1 MGPLWLAHPAS
12 TFKCRLVGEA
22 DPIAGSHRRGGR
34 GGPHYFSGAFTD
46 RSENRASGNSSSSAI
61 ANDFSHGVPGFSV
74 LMSKASLV
82 LTDPAAYTKQT
93 TALGVPCLTLLEN
106 TEPPVTISDGTNH
119 LVGTDP
125 AKIIAAA

>member
-1 MGPLWLAHPAS
+1 
-12 TFKCRLVGEA
+12 
-22 DPIAGSHRRGGR
+22 
-34 GGPHYFSGAFTD
+34 
-46 RSENRASGNSSSSAI
+46 
-61 ANDFSHGVPGFSV
+61 
-74 LMSKASLV
+74 MSKASLV

-125 AKIIAAA
+125 AKIIAAAREVLAGKGKAGKIPLLWDG